1 MENLTVNDALSVTGY
16 DMPLQGNE
24 AGAQPTHD

>member
-1 MENLTVNDALSVTGY
+1 MENLTVNDAPSVTGY

-24 AGAQPTHD
+24 A